1 MRPCSGAPLLIV
13 VGGLPATGKTTV
25 AAELARRTGFAFL
38 RVDTI
43 EHAILRSTAL
53 GRPLGPVG
61 YVVAREVAAGVLRA
75 GVSVIAECVNPLAVT
90 RDAWRA
96 TGIEAGARVPET
108 EIVCS
113 DPAEHRRRAETR
125 DPGVPGSSRP
135 PGRRSWPASTNR
147 GAATGSSWTPPGG
160 RSAKRFR
167 SSPRLS
173 PIRRREAVIH
183 DAIQP
188 FHGNSRLSG
197 VPRAFPRPHR
207 GIRMPVHFGSKF
219 FRGSG
224 T

>member
-1 MRPCSGAPLLIV
+1 MSPLLIV

-43 EHAILRSTAL
+43 EQAILRSTAL

-61 YVVAREVAAGVLRA
+61 YVVAREVAADLLRT

-96 TGIEAGARVPET
+96 TGTEAGARVLET

-125 DPGVPGSSRP
+125 DTGIPGLVPPTWAEIVAREYEPWSRDRLVVDTA
-135 PGRRSWPASTNR
+135 GRPVGQAVSVI
-147 GAATGSSWTPPGG
+147 AA
-160 RSAKRFR
+160 
-167 SSPRLS
+167 
-173 PIRRREAVIH
+173 
-183 DAIQP
+183 
-188 FHGNSRLSG
+188 
-197 VPRAFPRPHR
+197 AFA
-207 GIRMPVHFGSKF
+207 GPVS
-219 FRGSG
+219 
-224 T
+224 